1 MKAETKE
8 LATHPPED
16 LGMAILVGV
25 DIASGWSVSL
35 VRLTFKKKILLF
47 CRVAEPVAPKSEA
60 EIVFLIIVY
69 GSQFGGW

>member
-25 DIASGWSVSL
+25 DIASGWSV
-35 VRLTFKKKILLF
+35 FGQAHIKKKILLF